1 METKIN
7 CKAHIPSNK
16 HMDGATCL
24 NGAGI
29 IELTKEYV
37 KEMDQKTRKIVTMYG
52 YIQDRKLSGYTHHV
66 LKMVGGLYQQK
77 TVSVMK
83 GKA

>member
-1 METKIN
+1 M
-7 CKAHIPSNK
+7 
-16 HMDGATCL
+16 
-24 NGAGI
+24 
-29 IELTKEYV
+29 V
-37 KEMDQKTRKIVTMYG
+37 G

-66 LKMVGGLYQQK
+66 AKMVRGLYQQK